1 MNLNELLDNLIE
13 KKIINKKDREVMKL
27 CLLLLQHGWKA
38 KNKIRKQVYVNDR
51 KFEEWWNNL
60 EKAGYFAEDGKIF
73 LEELDSDIPI
83 YIMSLVAEGYIQR
96 SAR

>member
-1 MNLNELLDNLIE
+1 M
-13 KKIINKKDREVMKL
+13 
-27 CLLLLQHGWKA
+27 
-38 KNKIRKQVYVNDR
+38 YVNDR

-96 SAR
+96 SVR